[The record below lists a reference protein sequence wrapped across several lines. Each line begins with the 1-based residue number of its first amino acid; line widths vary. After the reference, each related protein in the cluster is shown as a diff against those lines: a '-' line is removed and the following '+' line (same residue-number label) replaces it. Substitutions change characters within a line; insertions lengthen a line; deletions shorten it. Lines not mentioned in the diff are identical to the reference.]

1 MFGHKNNR
9 NGEKVFRYS
18 IRKYHF
24 GAASVAIAALLFFAN
39 GVARADSLSVSPDTA
54 ATEKTLN
61 DEGRSRAKEEPLPNS
76 QELAERNLEEKT
88 TKVVDKSALLQVMDE
103 LKDIVVK
110 VKESKLAPLS
120 NQLLQLT
127 DESKR
132 LLSDK
137 DAKSEDIDQHILK
150 IRKLIE
156 TLKEQVNLSGKK
168 RVRCLL
174 LKR

>member
-1 MFGHKNNR
+1 MMRVGVGLRKNPCQIV
-9 NGEKVFRYS
+9 KS
-18 IRKYHF
+18 
-24 GAASVAIAALLFFAN
+24 LLK
-39 GVARADSLSVSPDTA
+39 GIW
-54 ATEKTLN
+54 K
-61 DEGRSRAKEEPLPNS
+61 K
-76 QELAERNLEEKT
+76 KT

-137 DAKSEDIDQHILK
+137 DAKSEDY
-150 IRKLIE
+150 
-156 TLKEQVNLSGKK
+156 
-168 RVRCLL
+168 
-174 LKR
+174 

>member
-110 VKESKLAPLS
+110 VKESK
-120 NQLLQLT
+120 
-127 DESKR
+127 
-132 LLSDK
+132 
-137 DAKSEDIDQHILK
+137 I
-150 IRKLIE
+150 
-156 TLKEQVNLSGKK
+156 V
-168 RVRCLL
+168 
-174 LKR
+174 